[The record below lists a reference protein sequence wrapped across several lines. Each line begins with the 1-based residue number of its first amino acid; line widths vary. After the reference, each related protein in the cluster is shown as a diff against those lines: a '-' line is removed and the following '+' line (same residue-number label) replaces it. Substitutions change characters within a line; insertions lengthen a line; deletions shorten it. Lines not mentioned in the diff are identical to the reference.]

1 MLKIQPKGIGDKMS
15 KKENKKA
22 KGQEAEIKEEETT
35 EKAEATEPV
44 AEEKETKQEEAAESN
59 LEKELKAKTDAYL
72 RLAAEYENYR
82 RRTTADKANIYADA
96 TAKAIK
102 EILPIGDSLDMAIK
116 SVENAPDEYKK
127 GLELICNQFK
137 ASLEK
142 LGVETFGEAGD
153 EFNPELHN
161 AVMKVEDESLG
172 ENTIA
177 QVFQKGYKCGDKIIR
192 HAMVQVANCD

>member
-1 MLKIQPKGIGDKMS
+1 M
-15 KKENKKA
+15 KKEENKKTSEKEKKKQSEPTEEVKTDEKA
-22 KGQEAEIKEEETT
+22 DEKTENEAECKESSKEESAQS
-35 EKAEATEPV
+35 KL
-44 AEEKETKQEEAAESN
+44 EE
-59 LEKELKAKTDAYL
+59 ELKAKSDAYL

-82 RRTTADKANIYADA
+82 RRTTEEKTNIYADA

-102 EILPIGDSLDMAIK
+102 EILPIGDSIEMALK
-116 SVENAPDEYKK
+116 SVDNAPEEYKK
-127 GLELICNQFK
+127 GLELICNQLK

-142 LGVETFGEAGD
+142 LNVETFGEVGE

-161 AVMKVEDESLG
+161 AVMKIEDDSLG

-177 QVFQKGYKCGDKIIR
+177 QVFQTGYKTGDKIIR

>member
-1 MLKIQPKGIGDKMS
+1 M
-15 KKENKKA
+15 KKEENKKTSE
-22 KGQEAEIKEEETT
+22 KEKKKQSEPTEEVKTDEKTDEKTENEAECKENSKEESAQS
-35 EKAEATEPV
+35 KL
-44 AEEKETKQEEAAESN
+44 EE
-59 LEKELKAKTDAYL
+59 ELKAKSDAYL

-82 RRTTADKANIYADA
+82 RRTTEEKTNIYADA

-102 EILPIGDSLDMAIK
+102 EILPIGDSIEMALK
-116 SVENAPDEYKK
+116 SVDNVPEEYKK
-127 GLELICNQFK
+127 GLELICNQLK

-142 LGVETFGEAGD
+142 LNVETFGEVGE

-161 AVMKVEDESLG
+161 AVMKIEDDSLG

-177 QVFQKGYKCGDKIIR
+177 QVFQTGYKTGDKIIR

>member
-1 MLKIQPKGIGDKMS
+1 M
-15 KKENKKA
+15 KKEENKKTS
-22 KGQEAEIKEEETT
+22 EKEKKKQSEPTEEVKTDEKAD
-35 EKAEATEPV
+35 EKAENE
-44 AEEKETKQEEAAESN
+44 AECKEDSKEESAQSK
-59 LEKELKAKTDAYL
+59 LEEELKAKNDAYL

-82 RRTTADKANIYADA
+82 RRTTEEKTNIYADA

-102 EILPIGDSLDMAIK
+102 EILPIGDSIEMALK
-116 SVENAPDEYKK
+116 SVDNAPEEYKK
-127 GLELICNQFK
+127 GLELICNQLK

-142 LGVETFGEAGD
+142 LNVETFGEVGE

-161 AVMKVEDESLG
+161 AVMKIEDDSLG

-177 QVFQKGYKCGDKIIR
+177 QVFQTGYKTGDKIIR

>member
-1 MLKIQPKGIGDKMS
+1 M
-15 KKENKKA
+15 KKEENKKTSE
-22 KGQEAEIKEEETT
+22 KGKKKQSEPTEEVKTDEKTDEKTENEAECKESSKEESAQS
-35 EKAEATEPV
+35 KL
-44 AEEKETKQEEAAESN
+44 EE
-59 LEKELKAKTDAYL
+59 ELKAKNDAYL

-82 RRTTADKANIYADA
+82 RRTTEEKTNIYADA

-102 EILPIGDSLDMAIK
+102 EILPIGDSIEMALK
-116 SVENAPDEYKK
+116 SVDNAPEEYKK
-127 GLELICNQFK
+127 GLELICNQLK

-142 LGVETFGEAGD
+142 LNVETFGEVGE

-161 AVMKVEDESLG
+161 AVMKIEDDSLG

-177 QVFQKGYKCGDKIIR
+177 QVFQTGYKTGDKIIR

>member
-1 MLKIQPKGIGDKMS
+1 M
-15 KKENKKA
+15 KKEENKKTSE
-22 KGQEAEIKEEETT
+22 KEKKKQSEPTEEVKTDEKTENEAECKENSKEESAQS
-35 EKAEATEPV
+35 KL
-44 AEEKETKQEEAAESN
+44 EE
-59 LEKELKAKTDAYL
+59 ELKAKSDAYL

-82 RRTTADKANIYADA
+82 RRTTEEKTNIYADA

-102 EILPIGDSLDMAIK
+102 EILPIGDSIEMALK
-116 SVENAPDEYKK
+116 SVDNAPEEYKK
-127 GLELICNQFK
+127 GLELICNQLK

-142 LGVETFGEAGD
+142 LNVETFGEVGE

-161 AVMKVEDESLG
+161 AVMKIEDDSLG

-177 QVFQKGYKCGDKIIR
+177 QVFQTGYKTGDKIIR

>member
-1 MLKIQPKGIGDKMS
+1 M
-15 KKENKKA
+15 KKEENKKTSE
-22 KGQEAEIKEEETT
+22 KEKKKQSEPTEEVKTDEKTDEKTENEAECKESSKEESAQS
-35 EKAEATEPV
+35 KL
-44 AEEKETKQEEAAESN
+44 EE
-59 LEKELKAKTDAYL
+59 ELKAKNDAYL

-82 RRTTADKANIYADA
+82 RRTTEEKTNIYADA

-102 EILPIGDSLDMAIK
+102 EILPIGDSIEMALK
-116 SVENAPDEYKK
+116 SVDNAPEEYKK
-127 GLELICNQFK
+127 GLELICNQLK

-142 LGVETFGEAGD
+142 LNVETFGEVGE

-161 AVMKVEDESLG
+161 AVMKIEDDSLG

-177 QVFQKGYKCGDKIIR
+177 QVFQTGYKTGDKIIR

>member
-1 MLKIQPKGIGDKMS
+1 M
-15 KKENKKA
+15 KKEENKKTS
-22 KGQEAEIKEEETT
+22 EKEKKKQSEPTEEVKTDEKAD
-35 EKAEATEPV
+35 EKAENE
-44 AEEKETKQEEAAESN
+44 AECKEDSKEESAQSK
-59 LEKELKAKTDAYL
+59 LEEELKAKSDAYL

-82 RRTTADKANIYADA
+82 RRTTEEKTNIYADA

-102 EILPIGDSLDMAIK
+102 EILPIGDSIEMALK
-116 SVENAPDEYKK
+116 SVDNAPEEYKK
-127 GLELICNQFK
+127 GLELICNQLK

-142 LGVETFGEAGD
+142 LNVETFGEVGE

-161 AVMKVEDESLG
+161 AVMKIEDDSLG

-177 QVFQKGYKCGDKIIR
+177 QVFQTGYKTGDKIIR

>member
-1 MLKIQPKGIGDKMS
+1 M
-15 KKENKKA
+15 KKEDNKKTSE
-22 KGQEAEIKEEETT
+22 KEKKKQSEPTEEVKTDEKTDEKTENEAECKESSKEESAQS
-35 EKAEATEPV
+35 KL
-44 AEEKETKQEEAAESN
+44 EE
-59 LEKELKAKTDAYL
+59 ELKAKNDAYL

-82 RRTTADKANIYADA
+82 RRTTEEKTNIYADA

-102 EILPIGDSLDMAIK
+102 EILPIGDSIEMALK
-116 SVENAPDEYKK
+116 SVDNAPEEYKK
-127 GLELICNQFK
+127 GLELICNQLK

-142 LGVETFGEAGD
+142 LNVETFGEVGE

-161 AVMKVEDESLG
+161 AVMKIEDDSLG

-177 QVFQKGYKCGDKIIR
+177 QVFQTGYKTGDKIIR

>member
-1 MLKIQPKGIGDKMS
+1 M
-15 KKENKKA
+15 KKEENKKTSE
-22 KGQEAEIKEEETT
+22 KEKKKQSEPTEEVKTDEKIDEKTENEAECKESSKEESAQS
-35 EKAEATEPV
+35 KL
-44 AEEKETKQEEAAESN
+44 EE
-59 LEKELKAKTDAYL
+59 ELKAKNDAYL

-82 RRTTADKANIYADA
+82 RRTTEEKTNIYADA

-102 EILPIGDSLDMAIK
+102 EILPIGDSIEMALK
-116 SVENAPDEYKK
+116 SVDNAPEEYKK
-127 GLELICNQFK
+127 GLELICNQLK

-142 LGVETFGEAGD
+142 LNVETFGEVGE

-161 AVMKVEDESLG
+161 AVMKIEDDSLG

-177 QVFQKGYKCGDKIIR
+177 QVFQTGYKTGDKIIR

>member
-1 MLKIQPKGIGDKMS
+1 M
-15 KKENKKA
+15 KKEENKKTS
-22 KGQEAEIKEEETT
+22 EKEKKKQSESTEEVKTDEKAD
-35 EKAEATEPV
+35 EKAENE
-44 AEEKETKQEEAAESN
+44 AECKENSKEESAQSK
-59 LEKELKAKTDAYL
+59 LEEELKAKSDAYL

-82 RRTTADKANIYADA
+82 RRTTEEKTNIYADA

-102 EILPIGDSLDMAIK
+102 EILPIGDSIEMALK
-116 SVENAPDEYKK
+116 SVDNAPEEYKK
-127 GLELICNQFK
+127 GLELICNQLK

-142 LGVETFGEAGD
+142 LNVETFGEVGE

-161 AVMKVEDESLG
+161 AVMKIEDDSLG

-177 QVFQKGYKCGDKIIR
+177 QVFQTGYKTGDKIIR